1 VSLEKS
7 EMFHRGEVPCIIE
20 LDKEEKPFVS
30 EALLLDGNDITRDEM
45 QLLYLQKSMDSMQT
59 KDREMLEQF
68 LQEVKWSENSKR

>member
-1 VSLEKS
+1 
-7 EMFHRGEVPCIIE
+7 MFHRGEVPCIIE